1 LQLRLLLFLDCFLS
15 PSISQLG
22 TLNNSLLLVWT
33 GSALPSSDPTW
44 GVSPYEIVLTRRWLF
59 LLAFLAFLN
68 SNTKPS

>member
-33 GSALPSSDPTW
+33 GSALPSSDPTQE
-44 GVSPYEIVLTRRWLF
+44 SHLMKLF
-59 LLAFLAFLN
+59 
-68 SNTKPS
+68 